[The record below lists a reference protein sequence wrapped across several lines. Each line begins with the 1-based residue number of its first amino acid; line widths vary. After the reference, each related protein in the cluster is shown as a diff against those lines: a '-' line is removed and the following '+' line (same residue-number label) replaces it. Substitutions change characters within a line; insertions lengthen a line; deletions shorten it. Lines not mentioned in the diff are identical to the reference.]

1 MNAAAETIH
10 RDKKGRF
17 RPGCSGNPA
26 GKKPGTRNRL
36 TILKEALREGED
48 ATVARVVIDKA
59 LAGDAVAARFLLERL
74 EPKPRGRAIHLEI
87 PEGESPAGA
96 VVATFNAALRAMAA
110 GEITPDEAV
119 AVSRFLEG
127 RMRVLKAW
135 QLEQKL
141 TRWDNPL
148 PIPGD
153 DRPSPIPYPPPVISN
168 VPSPPAKR
176 GERVAKGWRGVA
188 EPYPELGEGGVVARE
203 VAEKPDTKSSAGASH
218 PHPAPAK
225 LGDASLSLRNLL
237 PQAGEGGTSV
247 DGGAPASRALF
258 SPHLRRL
265 IEASMANPADNRWLP
280 VLADE
285 WGVEALRTLHL
296 SCNSRASQPPGAAAS
311 PP

>member
-1 MNAAAETIH
+1 MDAAAQTID

-36 TILKEALREGED
+36 TILTEALRDGED
-48 ATVARVVIDKA
+48 TRVARIVIDKA
-59 LAGDAVAARFLLERL
+59 LAGDAIAARFVLERL

-87 PEGESPAGA
+87 PEGESPAGE

-119 AVSRFLEG
+119 SVARFLEG

-153 DRPSPIPYPPPVISN
+153 DRPSPIPYPPRKPTQIS
-168 VPSPPAKR
+168 SPPAR
-176 GERVAKGWRGVA
+176 GEKDAKGWRGEA
-188 EPYPELGEGGVVARE
+188 EPYPKLVEGGAAARVAPDKSGVSPSIR
-203 VAEKPDTKSSAGASH
+203 AET
-218 PHPAPAK
+218 PHPPPDSRPPR
-225 LGDASLSLRNLL
+225 G
-237 PQAGEGGTSV
+237 PQAGEGKLDQAREGKMKAQLKSATHLHPPSISRPPQ
-247 DGGAPASRALF
+247 APSIGWEQRVPPRPAQPTPRVVT
-258 SPHLRRL
+258 RR
-265 IEASMANPADNRWLP
+265 PYP
-280 VLADE
+280 
-285 WGVEALRTLHL
+285 
-296 SCNSRASQPPGAAAS
+296 
-311 PP
+311 